1 MKILRYS
8 LVTFMSFVALT
19 VVGQN
24 SGGAVQFPELT
35 PDVRGVGMGNTG
47 VASSANAFSLWRNA
61 AKSVFADS
69 KMEVGYS
76 FTPWLRELMSGSD
89 MHVVGGDYNI
99 DNKQGIMAG
108 FRWFKHTEIELGE
121 KVFTPKDWSVDVGY
135 TRKLTQELSLGVV
148 ARFVRSNMSMM
159 DEDAIANAV
168 AFDLGVYYQRK
179 LSWSANSYWAIGLQA
194 SNFGTKIDYGYGKY
208 DQPAKVSV
216 GGMICHV
223 FGEKHCLQG
232 SLDIGN
238 RVLPDS
244 RWDGALGVEYRALNI
259 ISVRGGYH
267 YGEENNRMQRY
278 GTLGCGVTL
287 FHVQVD
293 VAYIIPE
300 TDSFLKNTWQVA
312 LSVNL

>member
-1 MKILRYS
+1 
-8 LVTFMSFVALT
+8 MSFVALT

-89 MHVVGGDYNI
+89 MHVVGGYYNI

-135 TRKLTQELSLGVV
+135 TRKLTQELSFTDTLYSSLTMAIWLGWITVFPV
-148 ARFVRSNMSMM
+148 KPHN
-159 DEDAIANAV
+159 
-168 AFDLGVYYQRK
+168 
-179 LSWSANSYWAIGLQA
+179 LSSLISCLKPV
-194 SNFGTKIDYGYGKY
+194 S
-208 DQPAKVSV
+208 QPSP
-216 GGMICHV
+216 
-223 FGEKHCLQG
+223 L
-232 SLDIGN
+232 
-238 RVLPDS
+238 
-244 RWDGALGVEYRALNI
+244 
-259 ISVRGGYH
+259 
-267 YGEENNRMQRY
+267 
-278 GTLGCGVTL
+278 
-287 FHVQVD
+287 
-293 VAYIIPE
+293 
-300 TDSFLKNTWQVA
+300 
-312 LSVNL
+312 